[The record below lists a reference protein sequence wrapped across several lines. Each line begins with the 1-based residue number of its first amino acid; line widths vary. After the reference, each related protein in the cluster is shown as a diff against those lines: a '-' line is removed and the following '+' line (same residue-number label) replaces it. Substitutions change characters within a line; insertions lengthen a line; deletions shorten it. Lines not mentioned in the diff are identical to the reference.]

1 MLVLSRRTDQEI
13 RFPSLDIKVRVLK
26 AAGTVKLGIDAP
38 SDIRI
43 CRDEIE
49 QKLENNL
56 PSKDEIARLPKKA
69 RHEIRNQMQSITLGV
84 HLLGEQFAQQRFEEA
99 QKTMDQLLGLAEN
112 ISSHRSVESPVKKP
126 ANTRTRVLVVEDE
139 PNEREMLAGLLEM
152 NGYAVTT
159 AAGGIDAIDQLK
171 KQPPPA
177 FILLDLNLPDI
188 GGDQVIDWI
197 RNSNRMKS
205 TSIFVTSGADKP
217 EDHSP
222 LDQWFQ
228 KPIDPRGLM
237 KAMRQ
242 NLLTAS

>member
-1 MLVLSRRTDQEI
+1 MLVLSRKTDQEI

-49 QKLENNL
+49 QKLDSQL
-56 PSKDEIARLPKKA
+56 PTNDEIARLPKKV
-69 RHEIRNQMQSITLGV
+69 RHEIRNQMQSIALGV
-84 HLLGEQFAQQRFEEA
+84 HLLGEQFAQKRFAEA
-99 QKTMDQLLGLAEN
+99 QKTMDQLLGIAESV
-112 ISSHRSVESPVKKP
+112 SSHRAVASPVKQTSQK
-126 ANTRTRVLVVEDE
+126 RTRVLVVEDE

-152 NGYAVTT
+152 NGYSVTT
-159 AAGGIDAIDQLK
+159 AATGLDAIERLK
-171 KQPPPA
+171 KQSPPA
-177 FILLDLNLPDI
+177 FILLDLHLPDI
-188 GGDQVIDWI
+188 SGDQVLDWV
-197 RNSNRMKS
+197 RSSHRMKS
-205 TSIFVTSGADKP
+205 TRVFVTSGADKP
-217 EDHSP
+217 DDDAD

-242 NLLTAS
+242 KLQTVS